1 MRLEYENKFRDVIEF
16 QTAHQLYS
24 PALQLTLLAFAFLI
38 FWLTSTHSSL
48 TYSITFAL
56 LSYAAMLTTQ
66 FIFNIIYFASRK
78 NHAVLTTHTIEV
90 TDTAFI
96 EETKYNKSYFYW
108 NGINKA
114 VSRFG
119 NVAIYTTPHT
129 ALIVPRRA
137 FSSHSQR
144 QDLIKL
150 INARVD
156 A

>member
-1 MRLEYENKFRDVIEF
+1 M
-16 QTAHQLYS
+16 
-24 PALQLTLLAFAFLI
+24 LA
-38 FWLTSTHSSL
+38 
-48 TYSITFAL
+48 
-56 LSYAAMLTTQ
+56 TQ

-78 NHAVLTTHTIEV
+78 NQAVLTKHIIEI
-90 TDTAFI
+90 TDNSLI

-137 FSSHSQR
+137 FSSTSQR
-144 QDLIKL
+144 QNLIKS
-150 INARVD
+150 INDRVD